1 MNSNL
6 EEPVAETMRKLN
18 DPGLLLVS
26 TNKHGENNVMAI
38 GWGLIGVFFGKHVFL
53 VSIDP
58 SCYTHKFIEE
68 TGEFTVNVP
77 QEGMNEIV
85 KYCGEVSGREHEKF
99 SECKLSLL
107 KSRVVRPPVI
117 GQCKLHYECRV
128 VHKIDVIPRLTPL
141 RFFVRSIIAKVK
153 GFLYLRGNYCSLYFG
168 EILAVY

>member
-1 MNSNL
+1 MSTNF
-6 EEPVAETMRKLN
+6 EEYVAETTRKLK

-26 TNKHGENNVMAI
+26 TNRNGKNNVMAI

-58 SCYTHKFIEE
+58 SCYTHKSIEE

-77 QEGMNEIV
+77 QEGMAEIV
-85 KYCGEVSGREHEKF
+85 KYCGAVSGREHDKF

-107 KSRVVRPPVI
+107 KSRIVRPPVI
-117 GQCKLHYECRV
+117 GQCELHYECRV
-128 VHKIDVIPRLTPL
+128 VHGIDVIPRLTPL
-141 RFFVRSIIAKVK
+141 RFFVRSIIAKVR
-153 GFLYLRGNYCSLYFG
+153 GVLDLRGNYSSLYFG